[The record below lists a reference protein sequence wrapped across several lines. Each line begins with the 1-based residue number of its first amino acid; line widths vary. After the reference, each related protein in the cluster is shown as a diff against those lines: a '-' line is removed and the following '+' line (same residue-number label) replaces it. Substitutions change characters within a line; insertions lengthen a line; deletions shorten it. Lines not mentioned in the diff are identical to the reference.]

1 MSVTRTFTVTVVSTG
16 SGNKY
21 AIDGVQQATVQ
32 LGEGYTYRFDQSD
45 SSNGTG
51 GGHPLR
57 FSTTSDGTHG
67 GGGSEYTVGVTT
79 NGTPGSAGAYTQI
92 QVAFSAP
99 QLYYYCS
106 NHPNMGGEADTPAGD
121 TWGLNAW
128 GNNQW
133 GNQDQNKAIVTTA
146 GSLST
151 SVGSVTTDEEINTG
165 WGRLT
170 WGENSWGA
178 AGDVVAVGQ
187 SLTTS
192 PGSVTARAGA
202 SGAPSG
208 NVATLSAGTSTSF
221 DIGATVQ
228 VTTAG
233 LLNATAA
240 SPQSVGGDG
249 SFQISSGVSA
259 STSVGSVEIDAR
271 IGEGWGRRT
280 WGNLVWGGNFST
292 EVTGISMTAS
302 IGTLQSVFTD
312 VTVGVTGAGLLTSTI
327 GLESIQIDNSVFVF
341 AFEPDMTLS
350 LGSQSLVQST
360 IEPVT
365 GQALN
370 TSINSVLPEPI
381 LEVDVSGI
389 SASLNLGSISL
400 VQGTT
405 EPVTGQALA
414 ASVNSVI
421 DFVAYPV
428 TGSAASTSVGSVTA
442 VGTAGT
448 SVTGIGLTTNIGT
461 VNITSWNEIDTGVN
475 NTWTEVDL
483 AA

>member
-16 SGNKY
+16 SGNKFS
-21 AIDGVQQATVQ
+21 IDGAQQATVQ
-32 LGEGYTYRFDQSD
+32 LGEGYIYRFDQSD

-57 FSTTSDGTHG
+57 FSTTSDNS
-67 GGGSEYTVGVTT
+67 GGSEYTVGVTT

-92 QVAFSAP
+92 TVAASAP

-106 NHPNMGGEADTPAGD
+106 NHSGMGGQADTPAGD

-133 GNQDQNKAIVTTA
+133 GNQDENKAILTTA

-151 SVGSVTTDEEINTG
+151 SSGSVSIDSEINEG

-178 AGDVVAVGQ
+178 AGDVVVSGQ
-187 SLTTS
+187 SLSTS
-192 PGSVTARAGA
+192 IGSV
-202 SGAPSG
+202 S
-208 NVATLSAGTSTSF
+208 
-221 DIGATVQ
+221 
-228 VTTAG
+228 
-233 LLNATAA
+233 
-240 SPQSVGGDG
+240 
-249 SFQISSGVSA
+249 
-259 STSVGSVEIDAR
+259 IDAE
-271 IGEGWGRRT
+271 IGQGWGRKT
-280 WGNLVWGGNFST
+280 WGNLVWGGKYS
-292 EVTGISMTAS
+292 VQATGISMTTS
-302 IGTLQSVFTD
+302 IGTLQKVSTD

-327 GLESIQIDNSVFVF
+327 GLEAIQIDQNIFVFVN
-341 AFEPDMTLS
+341 EHDLSLS
-350 LGSQSLVQST
+350 LGSQSLTQGTTES
-360 IEPVT
+360 VT
-365 GQALN
+365 GQALSSSVG
-370 TSINSVLPEPI
+370 TVLPEPR
-381 LEVDVSGI
+381 LDVDVTGI

-428 TGSAASTSVGSVTA
+428 TGSALSSSVGSVTP
-442 VGTAGT
+442 VGTAAI
-448 SVTGIGLTTNIGT
+448 SVTGIGLTTNPGT
-461 VNITSWNEIDTGVN
+461 VNVTAWSEIDPGVN
-475 NTWTEVDL
+475 NTWKEVDL

>member
-57 FSTTSDGTHG
+57 FSTTSDNS
-67 GGGSEYTVGVTT
+67 GGSPYTVGVTT
-79 NGTPGSAGAYTQI
+79 NGTPGSSGAYTQI
-92 QVAFSAP
+92 SVAASAP

-106 NHPNMGGEADTPAGD
+106 NHSGMGGQADTPAGD

-133 GNQDQNKAIVTTA
+133 GNQDQNKAIITTA

-151 SVGSVTTDEEINTG
+151 SSGSVSTDGEINEG

-187 SLTTS
+187 SLTSST
-192 PGSVTARAGA
+192 GSVTARAGA

-208 NVATLSAGTSTSF
+208 NVATLSVGTNSNF

-228 VTTAG
+228 LSTAG
-233 LLNATAA
+233 LLNATAV
-240 SPQSVGGDG
+240 SPQLVSGDG
-249 SFQISSGVSA
+249 SLQISSGVSA

-292 EVTGISMTAS
+292 QVTGISMTAS

-312 VTVGVTGAGLLTSTI
+312 VTVGVTGAGLITSTI
-327 GLESIQIDNSVFVF
+327 GLESIQIDQNIFVFVT
-341 AFEPDMTLS
+341 EHDLSLS

-365 GQALN
+365 GQSLSS
-370 TSINSVLPEPI
+370 SIGTVLPEPR
-381 LEVDVSGI
+381 LDVDVTGI

-400 VQGTT
+400 VQGTI

-428 TGSAASTSVGSVTA
+428 TGSSSSTSVGSVTSS
-442 VGTAGT
+442 GTAGT
-448 SVTGIGLTTNIGT
+448 AVTGIGLTTNPGT
-461 VNITSWNEIDTGVN
+461 VNVTAWSEIDPGVN
-475 NTWTEVDL
+475 NTWNEVDL

>member
-32 LGEGYTYRFDQSD
+32 LGEGYIYRFDQSD

-178 AGDVVAVGQ
+178 AGDVVAVG
-187 SLTTS
+187 
-192 PGSVTARAGA
+192 
-202 SGAPSG
+202 
-208 NVATLSAGTSTSF
+208 TSTSF

-228 VTTAG
+228 LSTAG

-259 STSVGSVEIDAR
+259 STSVGSVEVDAR

-405 EPVTGQALA
+405 EPVTGQAVA

-428 TGSAASTSVGSVTA
+428 TGSAASTSVGSVTPI
-442 VGTAGT
+442 GTAGT